1 MKYEFAVLGSGIS
14 AKITSSLLAK
24 NGFSV
29 CLILDKDQSQE
40 VSNTNLVTFL
50 STGSLN
56 YLSSIIPHANFFQEY
71 PEIQK
76 IKCNLNSLK
85 KDKAQSIT
93 FNNENKSLG
102 KIVKNSDL
110 EKYLNEEINQLSSI
124 DVINSNQI
132 DSIENTATG
141 IELKFSGN
149 RKINSNL
156 LILSTAIKNI
166 LEQINI
172 SFIKKDLKQTA
183 LSINLT
189 AQIKN
194 KNCAFQE
201 FTKYGP
207 LAFLPYSD
215 DEASVV
221 WSLKNNSQIL
231 SKDSKELTQL
241 IEKHLH
247 EHVTSMQIISV
258 EKHSLQF
265 TYAKNLFY
273 KNTVLLGNIAHNI
286 HPIAGQGL
294 NLSIKDIA
302 LFVKLIRKYT
312 SLGYRLNDKMI
323 LEEFEIKRKLDNL
336 AYSFGTFSLNDVL
349 TSENKFLNFA
359 TRQGLNIVDKNKY
372 LKRFFI
378 KSATGLDFFN
388 SL

>member
-1 MKYEFAVLGSGIS
+1 MKYEFAILGSGIS
-14 AKITSSLLAK
+14 AKIASSLLAK

-29 CLILDKDQSQE
+29 CLILDKDQNQE

-50 STGSLN
+50 SAGSLN
-56 YLSSIIPHANFFQEY
+56 YLSSIIPNANFFQEY

-76 IKCNLNSLK
+76 IKCKLNSLK
-85 KDKAQSIT
+85 KDKAQSIK

-102 KIVKNSDL
+102 KIVKNCDL
-110 EKYLNEEINQLSSI
+110 EKYLNEEINQLSDI
-124 DVINSNQI
+124 DVIHSNQI
-132 DSIENTATG
+132 DSIENTAAG

-149 RKINSNL
+149 KKINSNL

-183 LSINLT
+183 LSINII

-215 DEASVV
+215 HEASVV

-247 EHVTSMQIISV
+247 EHVTSMQITSE

-336 AYSFGTFSLNDVL
+336 AYSFGTFSLNDIL

-378 KSATGLDFFN
+378 KSATGLDFFK

>member
-1 MKYEFAVLGSGIS
+1 MKYEFAILGSGIS

-29 CLILDKDQSQE
+29 CLILDKDQNQE
-40 VSNTNLVTFL
+40 DSNTNLVTFL
-50 STGSLN
+50 SAGSLN
-56 YLSSIIPHANFFQEY
+56 YLSSIIPNANFFQEY

-76 IKCNLNSLK
+76 IKCNLNNLE
-85 KDKAQSIT
+85 KDKAQSIK

-132 DSIENTATG
+132 DSIENTASG

-149 RKINSNL
+149 KKINSNL

-183 LSINLT
+183 LSINII

-231 SKDSKELTQL
+231 SKESKELTQL
-241 IEKHLH
+241 IEKYLH
-247 EHVTSMQIISV
+247 EYVTSMQIISL

-273 KNTVLLGNIAHNI
+273 KKTVLLGNIAHNI

-336 AYSFGTFSLNDVL
+336 AYSFGTFSLNDIL

-378 KSATGLDFFN
+378 KSATGLDFFK

>member
-1 MKYEFAVLGSGIS
+1 M
-14 AKITSSLLAK
+14 
-24 NGFSV
+24 
-29 CLILDKDQSQE
+29 
-40 VSNTNLVTFL
+40 
-50 STGSLN
+50 
-56 YLSSIIPHANFFQEY
+56 
-71 PEIQK
+71 
-76 IKCNLNSLK
+76 
-85 KDKAQSIT
+85 
-93 FNNENKSLG
+93 
-102 KIVKNSDL
+102 
-110 EKYLNEEINQLSSI
+110 
-124 DVINSNQI
+124 
-132 DSIENTATG
+132 
-141 IELKFSGN
+141 
-149 RKINSNL
+149 
-156 LILSTAIKNI
+156 
-166 LEQINI
+166 
-172 SFIKKDLKQTA
+172 
-183 LSINLT
+183 
-189 AQIKN
+189 
-194 KNCAFQE
+194 
-201 FTKYGP
+201 
-207 LAFLPYSD
+207 PYSD
-215 DEASVV
+215 HEASVV

-247 EHVTSMQIISV
+247 EHVTSMQITSE

-336 AYSFGTFSLNDVL
+336 AYSFGTFSLNDIL

-359 TRQGLNIVDKNKY
+359 TRQGLNIVDRNKY

-378 KSATGLDFFN
+378 KSATGLDFFK